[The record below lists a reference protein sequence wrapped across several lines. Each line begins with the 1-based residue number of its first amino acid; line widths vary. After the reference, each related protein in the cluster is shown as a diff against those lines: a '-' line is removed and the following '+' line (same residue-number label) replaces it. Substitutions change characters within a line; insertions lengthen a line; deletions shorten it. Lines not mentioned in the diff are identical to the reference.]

1 VLLLATCFATPYL
14 QDYDLV
20 FGALA
25 VAWLWQQPVEVY
37 PSERALQVASA
48 LFLLLP
54 LVAAALAHMTHLTY
68 GPLFILPLFVLAVR
82 AAFAPR
88 DAFAAVPVPDRA

>member
-1 VLLLATCFATPYL
+1 MAA
-14 QDYDLV
+14 
-20 FGALA
+20 AA
-25 VAWLWQQPVEVY
+25 EVY
-37 PSERALQVASA
+37 PSERALQAASA

-54 LVAAALAHMTHLTY
+54 LVAAALAHLTLLTY
-68 GPLFILPLFVLAVR
+68 GPLFILPIFVLALR